1 MQIQAEPRCTL
12 EADKHSHKDTDRHVA
27 MKRSTSADG
36 GSRTFGWQG
45 WSFVDM
51 LCITTPEQLSKIN
64 TCPSIIVFPS

>member
-1 MQIQAEPRCTL
+1 M
-12 EADKHSHKDTDRHVA
+12 A